1 MEHLD
6 PLAPIQHAILQRMHR
21 PEKGDS
27 NMFICDHE
35 LREVWE
41 HYDLRPIFPTGSWS
55 DEDRR
60 QIRKEFLKILS
71 ILILTKWLDLK
82 LLYQFRIHFFTRSD
96 RNDTSL
102 PLLGNQL
109 TFLGRS
115 AYLFQHWQYAFIPV
129 IIKECDKMYVQ
140 EVKSEERLPFME
152 NSLEIGSGGFGIV
165 SKVLIAPRCLINET
179 EDSENRQ
186 VISYALKDFKAAY

>member
-21 PEKGDS
+21 PEKGDL

-41 HYDLRPIFPTGSWS
+41 HYDLTPIFPTGSWS
-55 DEDRR
+55 DADRR
-60 QIRKEFLKILS
+60 HIRNEYLKVLS
-71 ILILTKWLDLK
+71 ILIVTPGLDLK
-82 LLYQFRIHFFTRSD
+82 PNQFREHFFKRPD
-96 RNDTSL
+96 RNDASL
-102 PLLGNQL
+102 PLLGDL
-109 TFLGRS
+109 STFLGLS
-115 AYLFQHWQYAFIPV
+115 AYHFQQWQYAFIPV
-129 IIKECDKMYVQ
+129 VIKECDTMFVQ

-152 NSLEIGSGGFGIV
+152 NSSEIGSGGFGIV
-165 SKVLIAPRCLINET
+165 SKVFIAPRCLINET

-186 VISYALKDFKAAY
+186 VISYALKDFQAVY

>member
-1 MEHLD
+1 MEYLD
-6 PLAPIQHAILQRMHR
+6 PLAPIQYAILQRMHR

-55 DEDRR
+55 DADRR
-60 QIRKEFLKILS
+60 QIRKEYLKILS
-71 ILILTKWLDLK
+71 ILILTK
-82 LLYQFRIHFFTRSD
+82 LLNLNQFRKHFFEPD

-102 PLLGNQL
+102 PLLGKQS
-109 TFLGRS
+109 FLGSS
-115 AYLFQHWQYAFIPV
+115 AKLFQQWQYAFIPV
-129 IIKECDKMYVQ
+129 VIKECDKMYVQ

-152 NSLEIGSGGFGIV
+152 NPSEIGSGGFGTV
-165 SKVLIAPRCLINET
+165 SKVFIAPRCLINESK
-179 EDSENRQ
+179 DSENRQ
-186 VISYALKDFKAAY
+186 VISYALKDFQAIY